1 MATQLAAEEINA
13 AGGLLGR
20 KIQVIQ
26 YDTQSDIALYTKYAQ
41 QLARDD
47 KVDVV
52 HGGIT
57 SASRE
62 AIRQTFRRANILYFY
77 NVLYE
82 GGVCDRNCF
91 VTGTTPA
98 QAVEPIVEISQK
110 QWGKKV
116 YVLAADYNYGQI
128 TAKWVAHYVK
138 QRGGSVLQTDFFPL
152 DVADFGSTIAKI
164 QAAKPDSV
172 CAALVGGAHLSFFRQ
187 WAASGMNKKIPLYS
201 TTFGVGNEHLALSP
215 AEGDGIL
222 IAGNYS
228 QEEPTPANKD
238 FLARWGKRFGDTK
251 IVHEIAVSQYQGI
264 KLWAEAVQEGRLARP
279 RQADQGARVGHQ
291 RSRARPAWSRWTGDA
306 PRRARHQGDGGEG
319 PEADDQAGVQAAP
332 AERHRGVVQPGEEPE
347 REQAVRGDDLGRAAT
362 SRAEPHLD
370 YAAVVFLEILY
381 MIAFL
386 ALISAGLAV
395 VFGMMRVINLAHGE
409 FVMIGGYMTIFA
421 NRAGIDIWFAMLVLA
436 PLVVGVIGLVVE
448 RVVIRHLYGRMID
461 TMLATWGLSLLM
473 VGLVTLIFGNT
484 AVSVPRRSSRTRS
497 APTRWAAT
505 TCSSSPSRSCV
516 MLVLWLRAAP
526 HAHRAGRARRD
537 AERRRRL
544 VARLRPAADLH
555 VDLHCRRR
563 ALGARRRRDGAAHRP
578 PAVVGVALHRQG
590 VHHRHHRRR
599 GDHLRARWRARSSSA
614 RSTRSSRSARRR

>member
-1 MATQLAAEEINA
+1 MVLATQLASEEINA

-20 KIQVIQ
+20 KIQVVQ

-62 AIRQTFRRANILYFY
+62 AIRQTFRRSNVLYFY

-228 QEEPTPANKD
+228 QEDPSPANKD

-264 KLWAEAVQEGRLARP
+264 KLWAEAVTKAGSLDRDKLMKVLESGISI
-279 RQADQGARVGHQ
+279 QG
-291 RSRARPAWSRWTGDA
+291 P
-306 PRRARHQGDGGEG
+306 
-319 PEADDQAGVQAAP
+319 
-332 AERHRGVVQPGEEPE
+332 
-347 REQAVRGDDLGRAAT
+347 
-362 SRAEPHLD
+362 
-370 YAAVVFLEILY
+370 
-381 MIAFL
+381 
-386 ALISAGLAV
+386 AGLVKMDPVTHHASLDIKV
-395 VFGMMRVINLAHGE
+395 MEVKGQKLTIKQAFNQRPPSDTAASCNLAKNPNE
-409 FVMIGGYMTIFA
+409 NKQFEVTI
-421 NRAGIDIWFAMLVLA
+421 
-436 PLVVGVIGLVVE
+436 
-448 RVVIRHLYGRMID
+448 
-461 TMLATWGLSLLM
+461 
-473 VGLVTLIFGNT
+473 
-484 AVSVPRRSSRTRS
+484 
-497 APTRWAAT
+497 
-505 TCSSSPSRSCV
+505 
-516 MLVLWLRAAP
+516 
-526 HAHRAGRARRD
+526 
-537 AERRRRL
+537 
-544 VARLRPAADLH
+544 
-555 VDLHCRRR
+555 
-563 ALGARRRRDGAAHRP
+563 
-578 PAVVGVALHRQG
+578 
-590 VHHRHHRRR
+590 
-599 GDHLRARWRARSSSA
+599 
-614 RSTRSSRSARRR
+614 

>member
-1 MATQLAAEEINA
+1 MSLSRRRFITTASGAAAGTALPFMQAFAQGTPIKLGSVLDNSGNLDGYGKPMVQATTLAAEEINA

-20 KIQVIQ
+20 KVQVVQ

-82 GGVCDRNCF
+82 GGVCDRNCV

-98 QAVEPIVEISQK
+98 QAVEPIIGIADK

-138 QRGGSVLQTDFFPL
+138 LRGGSTLQTDFFPL

-164 QAAKPDSV
+164 QAAKPDYV
-172 CAALVGGAHLSFFRQ
+172 CAALVGGAHMSFFRQ
-187 WAASGMNKKIPLYS
+187 WAASGMNKKIPLCS

-228 QEEPTPANKD
+228 QEETTPANKD

-264 KLWAEAVQEGRLARP
+264 KLWAEAVKKAGSIDREKLLKVIESGIS
-279 RQADQGARVGHQ
+279 V
-291 RSRARPAWSRWTGDA
+291 
-306 PRRARHQGDGGEG
+306 EG
-319 PEADDQAGVQAAP
+319 P
-332 AERHRGVVQPGEEPE
+332 
-347 REQAVRGDDLGRAAT
+347 
-362 SRAEPHLD
+362 
-370 YAAVVFLEILY
+370 
-381 MIAFL
+381 
-386 ALISAGLAV
+386 AGLVKIDGPTHHAALDIKV
-395 VFGMMRVINLAHGE
+395 MEVKGQKLTIKQAFKQRPPSDTAASCNLAKNPNE
-409 FVMIGGYMTIFA
+409 NKQFEVTI
-421 NRAGIDIWFAMLVLA
+421 
-436 PLVVGVIGLVVE
+436 
-448 RVVIRHLYGRMID
+448 
-461 TMLATWGLSLLM
+461 
-473 VGLVTLIFGNT
+473 
-484 AVSVPRRSSRTRS
+484 
-497 APTRWAAT
+497 
-505 TCSSSPSRSCV
+505 
-516 MLVLWLRAAP
+516 
-526 HAHRAGRARRD
+526 
-537 AERRRRL
+537 
-544 VARLRPAADLH
+544 
-555 VDLHCRRR
+555 
-563 ALGARRRRDGAAHRP
+563 
-578 PAVVGVALHRQG
+578 
-590 VHHRHHRRR
+590 
-599 GDHLRARWRARSSSA
+599 
-614 RSTRSSRSARRR
+614 